1 MVSFSRSMLLLSIL
15 LVQGSYGIRPTV
27 DCGYSNS
34 YPRQYV
40 AYKLE
45 EGKPISIDGR
55 MDEEAW
61 SEVGYTETFV
71 DISTEIKPRLDTRT
85 KIRWDDEFLYIGA
98 HVTEPEAFANI
109 SSTCHCNVGPG
120 SKKDQVVFHDNDF
133 EIFVDADGTTHFY
146 KEFEI
151 NAANATWDLCLNKPY
166 LDNGYENSTRVFGVH
181 GFDDMRPWGGHNAG
195 MSATFVADGALNDP
209 SKGSTKYWSVEVAL
223 PLAKLAYNT
232 TAAVPPRKDAFWRIN
247 FSRVEWAV
255 KVHSVEDPKHAGK
268 KTERYW
274 KEPSCQSCPVP
285 GSPTEDN
292 WVWSRQGVIDM
303 HYPERWGFLQFSNA
317 KVNSTEKIRNKEW
330 TVRSIA
336 AAVYYAEHAYF
347 NGEGNGTFTSD
358 VSLLRKANWSSPVPI
373 PAALEGVCSQ
383 LPVIKL
389 TEDKSGFEAHVTS
402 TDNALEATIR
412 NDRYLTVKDLR
423 G

>member
-1 MVSFSRSMLLLSIL
+1 MVSFSRSMLLLSTL

-27 DCGYSNS
+27 DCSYSNS

-71 DISTEIKPRLDTRT
+71 DISTETTPRLDTRA
-85 KIRWDDEFLYIGA
+85 KIRWDDEFLYIGG

-109 SSTCHCNVGPG
+109 SSTCHCNV
-120 SKKDQVVFHDNDF
+120 VFHDNDF
-133 EIFVDADGTTHFY
+133 EVFVDADGTTHFY

-181 GFDDMRPWGGHNAG
+181 GFDDMRPWGMMTLHNI
-195 MSATFVADGALNDP
+195 SIATVNPRANAP
-209 SKGSTKYWSVEVAL
+209 YWSVEIAL

-232 TAAVPPRKDAFWRIN
+232 TAVVPPRKDTFWRIN

-255 KVHSVEDPKHAGK
+255 KIHSVEDPKTGK
-268 KTERYW
+268 KTERS
-274 KEPSCQSCPVP
+274 PPCQ
-285 GSPTEDN
+285 PT
-292 WVWSRQGVIDM
+292 SRVIDM
-303 HYPERWGFLQFSNA
+303 HYPERWGFLQFSDA
-317 KVNSTEKIRNKEW
+317 KYLIDLS
-330 TVRSIA
+330 
-336 AAVYYAEHAYF
+336 
-347 NGEGNGTFTSD
+347 
-358 VSLLRKANWSSPVPI
+358 VS
-373 PAALEGVCSQ
+373 
-383 LPVIKL
+383 
-389 TEDKSGFEAHVTS
+389 
-402 TDNALEATIR
+402 
-412 NDRYLTVKDLR
+412 
-423 G
+423 